1 MVAQYPGDGVLVYFG
16 HPIANK
22 NDDDSAVLA
31 GLEAGAKSKVPR
43 CAPAL
48 PLARAWSSSAIL
60 LGRA

>member
-31 GLEAGAKSKVPR
+31 EAVAKWKVPR

-48 PLARAWSSSAIL
+48 PLARTWSSSAIL